1 MKKKMFSLKMVEG
14 SSLDDHIDE
23 FNKFCDDLDTIDEGL
38 SDGSLI
44 DQLFTK
50 IIWAFCGC
58 FLYRRQTLSLEKV
71 KLAFRT
77 KKLKDKQES
86 YKNSMKD

>member
-1 MKKKMFSLKMVEG
+1 MKKKIFSLKMVEG

-50 IIWAFCGC
+50 II
-58 FLYRRQTLSLEKV
+58 
-71 KLAFRT
+71 
-77 KKLKDKQES
+77 
-86 YKNSMKD
+86 

>member
-1 MKKKMFSLKMVEG
+1 MFSLKMVEG

-23 FNKFCDDLDTIDEGL
+23 FNKFCDDLDTVNEGL

-50 IIWAFCGC
+50 TI
-58 FLYRRQTLSLEKV
+58 
-71 KLAFRT
+71 
-77 KKLKDKQES
+77 
-86 YKNSMKD
+86 